1 MSLHVVQSLLLATV
15 CMMTS
20 GVAPAAGDQPAPPVV
35 SQDQPPRFRSGIEVV
50 EVAFLAR
57 DSTGRPVAD
66 LRESEVTV
74 AEDGTRQKILALERV
89 SLPAVGLTTRPP
101 AATPGSQGEAT
112 TMADGGEP
120 RVFVF
125 VLDALHVAAAG
136 NLAVRRH
143 AREFVEQYMGPRDV
157 AAVLS
162 PGAVAEATVDFTSD
176 RSSLI
181 RAIDSFNGTKLP
193 SATVD
198 RRRGVPMATDEERA
212 YRVEAL
218 ADSLEE
224 LAKRLDHLPGRRK
237 ALLLFTEGFDYDTGD
252 VMGREARYASEVRR
266 AMNRAVGAVALTNT
280 VLYAIDPRGLDSI
293 DGQLLE
299 APVTDPRDIFRLQ
312 REFGDSI
319 RSLRA
324 LAEGTGGFLATDKG
338 MTRAFELIAE
348 ENSEYYLLRYAPAKP
363 ARPGERRRIA
373 VRVSRPGVQITA
385 RTGYTVPRTR
395 R

>member
-1 MSLHVVQSLLLATV
+1 MHGVQVRLLVAACGMAATLGPGPAGPGQGQV
-15 CMMTS
+15 
-20 GVAPAAGDQPAPPVV
+20 GARDQAP
-35 SQDQPPRFRSGIEVV
+35 RYRSGIEVV

-57 DSTGRPVAD
+57 DSRGVSVTD
-66 LRESEVTV
+66 LRATEVTV
-74 AEDGTRQKILALERV
+74 AEEGAPQEILALERV
-89 SLPAVGLTTRPP
+89 SLPAVGATTRPP
-101 AATPGSQGEAT
+101 AATPGRQGEA
-112 TMADGGEP
+112 APLSDREV

-162 PGAVAEATVDFTSD
+162 PGAVADATVDFTSD
-176 RSSLI
+176 RSRLI
-181 RAIDSFNGTKLP
+181 RAIDSFTGTKLP

-198 RRRGVPMATDEERA
+198 RRRGVPIATDEERA

-218 ADSLEE
+218 ADSLEK
-224 LAKRLDHLPGRRK
+224 LARRLDRLPGRRK

-299 APVTDPRDIFRLQ
+299 TPIIDPRDIFRLQ

-338 MTRAFELIAE
+338 MERAYQLIAA
-348 ENSEYYLLRYAPAKP
+348 ENSDYYLLRYAPKKP
-363 ARPGERRRIA
+363 ARPGESRRIS
-373 VRVSRPGVQITA
+373 VRTSRAGVRITA
-385 RTGYTVPRTR
+385 RSGYTVPRER
-395 R
+395 Q